1 MTEPFGHLTAAAK
14 KALALPI
21 NERIAYM
28 QKDRWIKYQR
38 AEAVLH
44 SMERMVRQPP
54 STRPP
59 CMMVFGAP
67 NNGKTHLIRKFHK
80 DHPPIDDPDD
90 GTVKIPVLLIEDLN
104 GPDER
109 RLYNSIIETLGF
121 PNKPNDPIAKLEY
134 KAHRILIHY
143 DVRVL
148 LIDEFNTFAHGSPA
162 RQRQMLN
169 TLKTLSTRRKISIIG
184 AGTPDAFS
192 LMQLDTQFSSRFTPA
207 PLPIWEM
214 DLSWRSLLAS
224 FERVIP
230 LAEPSGLS
238 EPRFAQRVLAE
249 SDATI
254 GDAWDLLELMAVHAI
269 ESGAS
274 KLNTDMI
281 ATVDWVKP
289 SERVRSAQV
298 KMSRAG
304 A

>member
-1 MTEPFGHLTAAAK
+1 MTEPFGHLTPAAK
-14 KALALPI
+14 RALALPI

-44 SMERMVRQPP
+44 SMEKILRQPL
-54 STRPP
+54 SSRPP

-80 DHPPIDDPDD
+80 DHPPVDDPED
-90 GTVKIPVLLIEDLN
+90 GKLKIPVLLIEDLN

-109 RLYNSIIETLGF
+109 RLYNSIIESLGF

-143 DVRVL
+143 EVRVL
-148 LIDEFNTFAHGSPA
+148 LIDEFNTFARGSPA
-162 RQRQMLN
+162 KQRQMLD
-169 TLKTLSTRRKISIIG
+169 TLKAMSTRRKISIIG

-207 PLPIWEM
+207 PLPAWEM
-214 DLSWRSLLAS
+214 DISWRSLLAS
-224 FERVIP
+224 FERLIP
-230 LAEPSGLS
+230 LTEPSGLS
-238 EPRFAQRVLAE
+238 EPRFAQRLLAE

-269 ESGAS
+269 ENGAS
-274 KLNTDMI
+274 RLSMDMI
-281 ATVDWVKP
+281 AKVGWIKP
-289 SERVRSAQV
+289 SDRVRSAQA
-298 KMSRAG
+298 KMYRAG